1 MRPLIVLLLL
11 YALGALI
18 LLATLLPLW
27 RTTRWWV
34 RICDFPRFQTAILAL
49 VVLLAWPLVRWPTLA
64 DAVLLVALAAAFVW
78 QMSWVWRFVPGAPR
92 EVDRARV
99 SSGAPQV
106 ISLLTA
112 NVLLTNRSV
121 DSLLQIVI
129 DADPDVVLAVETDEW
144 WCARLAALR
153 SKYPHTVQHPLSN
166 GYGLVLFSRLELVEP
181 TVRFVLDEA
190 IPSIRTGVRMRSG
203 ALVDLYCQHPQPPAP
218 QQDSTE
224 RDVELVLVG
233 RKISRRGRPAI
244 LLGDLN
250 DVAWS
255 PSTLRFTRAGGLR
268 DPRRGR
274 GFYSTYPARLP
285 GLRYPLDHIFAT
297 PHFDIVSMHVLPRF
311 GSDHLPLIAA
321 LRLKD
326 EVDGDRL

>member
-1 MRPLIVLLLL
+1 MRPLIVLLL
-11 YALGALI
+11 YALGALV

-121 DSLLQIVI
+121 DSLLHDINSELADTALE
-129 DADPDVVLAVETDEW
+129 DAD
-144 WCARLAALR
+144 
-153 SKYPHTVQHPLSN
+153 
-166 GYGLVLFSRLELVEP
+166 
-181 TVRFVLDEA
+181 
-190 IPSIRTGVRMRSG
+190 
-203 ALVDLYCQHPQPPAP
+203 
-218 QQDSTE
+218 
-224 RDVELVLVG
+224 
-233 RKISRRGRPAI
+233 
-244 LLGDLN
+244 
-250 DVAWS
+250 
-255 PSTLRFTRAGGLR
+255 
-268 DPRRGR
+268 
-274 GFYSTYPARLP
+274 
-285 GLRYPLDHIFAT
+285 
-297 PHFDIVSMHVLPRF
+297 
-311 GSDHLPLIAA
+311 
-321 LRLKD
+321 
-326 EVDGDRL
+326 